1 MALAP
6 RSSLRSLLLLM
17 SHGKPQL
24 SSFSSSSVARTGVP
38 PVAPGADT
46 PPAAPAVQPPV
57 TTARSDRSCP
67 KLPGGPR
74 TYEEETVLQPL
85 HGVTDKACLN
95 APQDP
100 SAYPTPDHG
109 SCRTPEPVPV
119 EPPSAIPES
128 PMHPEVPIHKV
139 RDPPPRTRRGAVT
152 NGSRGT
158 PETVPV
164 KPPRDISE
172 GPGHEIP
179 RHPIHDPPPRTHRG
193 AVTNGSCGTP
203 EPAPVHVPVKPPRG
217 ISEDVK
223 HKVGDPPRRPK
234 AVTEQPAQC
243 SPAAPAV

>member
-1 MALAP
+1 MGHVAHLNLYP
-6 RSSLRSLLLLM
+6 SSL
-17 SHGKPQL
+17 
-24 SSFSSSSVARTGVP
+24 
-38 PVAPGADT
+38 PV
-46 PPAAPAVQPPV
+46 
-57 TTARSDRSCP
+57 
-67 KLPGGPR
+67 
-74 TYEEETVLQPL
+74 
-85 HGVTDKACLN
+85 
-95 APQDP
+95 
-100 SAYPTPDHG
+100 
-109 SCRTPEPVPV
+109 
-119 EPPSAIPES
+119 PES